1 MRMSGGAAFAPL
13 VPMAA
18 FLQLGGSLEEVRDAA
33 KSCRNCA
40 LWQHATQMVFGEG
53 PETATAMLIG
63 EQPGNDEDLGGKP
76 FIGPAGKLLDQAF
89 DAAGVDRSKTYV
101 TNAVK
106 HFKFVL
112 RGKRRIHEK
121 PGSAEI
127 AACRP
132 WLQEEIQIVKPK
144 VLVCLGA
151 TAGQAVIGKS
161 WRVTK
166 DRGIFVPSDLAPH
179 VMGTIHPSAILR
191 ADPSDRERELQ
202 HLIDD
207 LKLIVPFI

>member
-1 MRMSGGAAFAPL
+1 
-13 VPMAA
+13 MA
-18 FLQLGGSLEEVRDAA
+18 QTKAA
-33 KSCRNCA
+33 KVSAIGFVPVNASLKELQEAAKRCEGCD
-40 LWQHATQMVFGEG
+40 LWRHATQTVFGEG
-53 PETATAMLIG
+53 ATTAAAMFVG
-63 EQPGNDEDLGGKP
+63 EQPGNDEDLAGKP
-76 FIGPAGKLLDQAF
+76 FVGPAGKLLDQAF
-89 DAAGVDRSKTYV
+89 EEAGIDRRKTYV

-121 PGSAEI
+121 PGSLEI
-127 AACRP
+127 AACMP
-132 WLQEEIQIVKPK
+132 WLQAEIQVVKPK

-166 DRGIFVPSDLAPH
+166 DRGVFVPSALAEY

-191 ADPSDRERELQ
+191 AEDADREREMARF
-202 HLIDD
+202 IED
-207 LKLIVPFI
+207 LKLVAPLI